1 MDRRAFCFAIPTL
14 SALPAFRR
22 APVRIACLG
31 EQTTHS
37 LHRVNDPEFPLLLGE
52 ALDRDFKADPTSN
65 PVAGGFFTGGGS
77 HYRIGNFGS
86 PNASV
91 IDHALE
97 KPQSLLRSPQ
107 LTAAEAFAPDIV
119 ILGPFGEHEELTGL
133 SMDHYAPDLK
143 HLVERIRGF
152 PSSPLVLLLLPIPAG
167 GADDSPAYRQIREAT
182 FDVARQTGQPTV
194 DLWTPF
200 LGKAALFIDPTH
212 LTESGR
218 RKLAGIVA
226 HAVHRRR

>member
-1 MDRRAFCFAIPTL
+1 MDRRAFCLAIP
-14 SALPAFRR
+14 ALAAFRR
-22 APVRIACLG
+22 PAVRIACLG

-52 ALDRDFKADPTSN
+52 ALDRDFKADPTPN
-65 PVAGGFFTGGGS
+65 PTAGGFFMGGGS

-107 LTAAEAFAPDIV
+107 LIAADAFAPDIV

-133 SMDHYAPDLK
+133 GMDHYAPDLK
-143 HLVERIRGF
+143 RLVERIRGF
-152 PSSPLVLLLLPIPAG
+152 ASRPRVFLLLPIPPFG
-167 GADDSPAYRQIREAT
+167 RDDKPAYRQIRDAT
-182 FDVARQTGQPTV
+182 HEIARQTGQPII

-200 LGKAALFIDPTH
+200 LGNARLFKDPTH
-212 LTESGR
+212 LTENGR
-218 RKLAGIVA
+218 RKLARIVA
-226 HAVHRRR
+226 RALRRRR